1 VNAANSLGSQ
11 RSITEILSDGVSGR
25 AETVLIGL
33 NWTVVVGPLG
43 VGLSH
48 SPVRGTS
55 GCSGLPMPGSY
66 AGQKLTKL
74 VELAQSQNV
83 FETAIGHAALNAHYN
98 RFDKEGLETNGL
110 DMVEDHGEKTVV
122 IGQFPGLSKRLP
134 NAAIIDRNPSK
145 GCYPEEAAEILLPN
159 AKQVIIT
166 ASTISNGSIE
176 PLLKLA
182 KNAFVVIVGPSAP
195 LSTKLFDFGVDI
207 ISGFVTTNTKSII
220 HAIMEGGTVAAM
232 RPHGRFL
239 TLMC

>member
-1 VNAANSLGSQ
+1 MSARQSINNSISIANSL
-11 RSITEILSDGVSGR
+11 TDGVSGR

-74 VELAQSQNV
+74 AELTQSQNV
-83 FETAIGHAALNAHYN
+83 FETAIGHAALNAHHN
-98 RFDKEGLETNGL
+98 RFDMEGLETNGL

-122 IGQFPGLSKRLP
+122 IGRFPNLSKRLP
-134 NAAIIDRNPSK
+134 NAAIIERNPSQ

-159 AKQVIIT
+159 AEQVIIT
-166 ASTISNGSIE
+166 ASAISNGSIE

-182 KNAFVVIVGPSAP
+182 KNAFVAIVGPSAP
-195 LSTKLFDFGVDI
+195 LSTKLLDFGVDI
-207 ISGFVTTNTKSII
+207 ISGFVPTDTQAII
-220 HAIMEGGTVAAM
+220 QAIMEGGAVAAM

-239 TLMC
+239 TLTR